1 MEMRTAYDFSPLY
14 RSMIGVDRIADLIES
29 ATRSEGDRGY
39 QTYDVDKTN
48 DEGYRITL
56 ATAGFGAHE
65 LEITAQPNLLI
76 VAGRKAQDEEAEGAR
91 TYLHRGIAARN
102 FERTFELADHVVVK
116 SAAYDNGVLAI
127 DLAREV
133 PEALKP
139 RRIEIGAPE
148 ATPNVRRIDSD
159 QAEPLAARLGRPHQS
174 AGKSRRDAETLSH

>member
-1 MEMRTAYDFSPLY
+1 MRTAYDFSPLY
-14 RSMIGVDRIADLIES
+14 RSIIGVDRMADLIEN
-29 ATRSEGDRGY
+29 AMRSEGDRTY
-39 QTYDVDKTN
+39 PPYDVEKTS

-56 ATAGFGAHE
+56 AAAGFGSHE

-76 VAGRKAQDEEAEGAR
+76 VAGRRAKADEEGGR

-102 FERTFELADHVVVK
+102 FERKFELADHVVVK
-116 SAAYDNGVLAI
+116 SAAYENGVLAI

-148 ATPNVRRIDSD
+148 ATPNVRRIHRD
-159 QAEPLAARLGRPHQS
+159 QADHRAA
-174 AGKSRRDAETLSH
+174 